1 MINNKRKFFTKTN
14 SLIGVFAIV
23 GVFAF
28 GPVFAVSIGN
38 GCDNTRNNRIHPALA
53 LCDTHVY
60 NIGEISNKSSGSA
73 DKQLMDD
80 VIALKSSVIMQQMRQ
95 QYDFLEATLNRLKT
109 QLEREILTYKFQV
122 AGAPSDASGGASSS
136 SSGAN
141 GVTGAENCM
150 IAGLSNDVMS
160 CLLRNLDRITT
171 AINNADIGAAK
182 RQIDVDLDVLQGY
195 DNLDKTLDAN
205 GKSENMDNHGAL
217 TLSQY
222 FYNAKSTCEKAGT
235 DRNKL
240 TNCVNLMR
248 VCINRNIEQLQ
259 RQNNNSN
266 MGRYPY

>member
-1 MINNKRKFFTKTN
+1 MKLKCGIFGGLKISRAMCVA
-14 SLIGVFAIV
+14 LGLLCIGT
-23 GVFAF
+23 
-28 GPVFAVSIGN
+28 PVMAATVSN
-38 GCDNTRNNRIHPALA
+38 GCDKDDNNRIVPMLA
-53 LCDTHVY
+53 LCSTHAY
-60 NIGEISNKSSGSA
+60 NIGDIKNPSNAS
-73 DKQLMDD
+73 DRQLMRD
-80 VIALKSSVIMQQMRQ
+80 VVALKSTVIMQQMYK
-95 QYDFLEATLNRLKT
+95 QYEYLEATVQRLKT